1 MPCECIYILEGGFG
15 TLHTQ
20 KLGRNPRNQLASM
33 VKKGATLQWRFG
45 EDGREISPS
54 LQNGYGYLEAQQDT
68 HCQYRHS
75 QVSSKA

>member
-1 MPCECIYILEGGFG
+1 MYIYIGGW
-15 TLHTQ
+15 LRNSPHL
-20 KLGRNPRNQLASM
+20 KLGRTPRNQLASM

-45 EDGREISPS
+45 EEEREISPS
-54 LQNGYGYLEAQQDT
+54 LQNGYGYLEAQRDT